1 MRTLTAL
8 MVVGLLLFPGCTYFE
23 SDEGI
28 EEEVIVDIVRGCT
41 DETAENYNQSAE
53 GGKDDTGRRDPA
65 KQKTEVDAE
74 QVAQEKPSDNNTY
87 DASLV
92 NITV

>member
-23 SDEGI
+23 SEDGF
-28 EEEVIVDIVRGCT
+28 EEDVIVDIVRGCT

-53 GGKDDTGRRDPA
+53 EDDGSCVYPEPEPIFGCTSP
-65 KQKTEVDAE
+65 DAT
-74 QVAQEKPSDNNTY
+74 N
-87 DASLV
+87 
-92 NITV
+92 